1 MINLTI
7 TEKGGETNAL
17 SFDKDEVMIGR
28 VQGNDIVLAKGNI
41 SKRHTKI
48 LSAQGHL
55 TVTDMRS
62 TNGTYV
68 NGRKITEPTPVK
80 GGDKI
85 FVGDFLIVLEPG
97 TGVAEPAS
105 SGARRVA
112 GPPPPPPPPPPRAS
126 KRSGPTALS
135 DDELGLGSD
144 FGLPGERVPTT
155 GASRPGM
162 SPPPPPRPT
171 MAMPSLLSNESDG
184 ENDGVNL
191 GLDDAPPSLA
201 DVGAIGPDDSMGALA
216 GDEAPPRSE
225 PHAAVEDVFGSRPAE
240 DEDAPRGDAEPSAD
254 LTAKPSA
261 PAVKLP
267 DLGEDEGDSK
277 LTPPPAAAPPAPRK
291 PRRQDAEAE
300 EPAPSAAPAAV
311 TLDALMADATVTAIV
326 ILPGTGVEVE
336 RAGKM
341 EAAGELGDR
350 NALAESVW
358 QLATTATPPP
368 PGDNPVV
375 DVRLTDGTQITA
387 LFPPV
392 TSSPVCAVIRKP
404 ALPQAEL
411 AELAGGGDVEKIL
424 LAALVSRRNLLLAG
438 DAPAVSALAGALAG
452 ALPADRRVVSIGTG
466 AKTRPGWTDLTP
478 LADPGPL
485 VRAAVAFRAQHLL
498 FPDLGGTE
506 LPDLLLAIARGQDGV
521 IAAIAARSADE
532 ALGRLRAFAI
542 GAVGEAAYPMLA
554 TTTVDLI
561 IYAASTA
568 SGVRVMEIAEPSLEG
583 DAVVPVFV
591 AKRPVQ
597 SRAAQTLDV
606 AGVSMRLGAAIAVG
620 GDGLPPHL
628 IRQ

>member
-48 LSAQGHL
+48 QSAQGHL

-97 TGVAEPAS
+97 TGATAEPPS
-105 SGARRVA
+105 SGARRMP
-112 GPPPPPPPPPPRAS
+112 GPPPPPPPPPRAA

-155 GASRPGM
+155 GGSRPSV

-171 MAMPSLLSNESDG
+171 MAMPSLLQNGDNQVDS
-184 ENDGVNL
+184 DGVNM

-216 GDEAPPRSE
+216 GDDAPPAAE
-225 PHAAVEDVFGSRPAE
+225 PSAAVEDVFGTRPAP
-240 DEDAPRGDAEPSAD
+240 DEDATGGEGQPGGDLSAK
-254 LTAKPSA
+254 ASGPQS
-261 PAVKLP
+261 KLP
-267 DLGEDEGDSK
+267 DLGEREDDSK
-277 LTPPPAAAPPAPRK
+277 LTPPPSAATSSRKSKRLEAEPPEGGAAPT
-291 PRRQDAEAE
+291 
-300 EPAPSAAPAAV
+300 V
-311 TLDALMADATVTAIV
+311 TLDALMADPTVTAIV
-326 ILPGTGVEVE
+326 ILPGAGVEVE

-350 NALAESVW
+350 NALAEAVW

-375 DVRLTDGTQITA
+375 DVRLTDGTQVTA

-392 TSSPVCAVIRKP
+392 TTSPVCAVIRKP
-404 ALPQAEL
+404 ALPEAAL
-411 AELAGGGDVEKIL
+411 AELAGDGDVEKIL
-424 LAALVSRRNLLLAG
+424 TAALVSRRNLLLAG
-438 DAPAVSALAGALAG
+438 DAHAVSALAGALAG
-452 ALPADRRVVSIGTG
+452 ALPAERRVVSIGAG
-466 AKTRPGWTDLTP
+466 AKARPGWTDLTP
-478 LADPGPL
+478 LADPAPL

-521 IAAIAARSADE
+521 IAAVAARSADE

-554 TTTVDLI
+554 TTTIDLI
-561 IYAASTA
+561 VYAASTA
-568 SGVRVMEIAEPSLEG
+568 SGVRVIEIAEPSLEG

-606 AGVSMRLGAAIAVG
+606 SGVSMRLGAAIAVG

>member
-48 LSAQGHL
+48 QSAQGHL

-97 TGVAEPAS
+97 TGATAEPPS
-105 SGARRVA
+105 SGARRIP
-112 GPPPPPPPPPPRAS
+112 GPPPPPPPPPPPRGA

-155 GASRPGM
+155 GASRSAV

-171 MAMPSLLSNESDG
+171 MAMPSLLQNGD
-184 ENDGVNL
+184 NDADSGGVSL

-216 GDEAPPRSE
+216 GDKAPPAA
-225 PHAAVEDVFGSRPAE
+225 PHAPAVEDVFGTRPAE
-240 DEDAPRGDAEPSAD
+240 DEDAPRETAEPAAD
-254 LTAKPSA
+254 LTAKPSG
-261 PAVKLP
+261 PQSKLP
-267 DLGEDEGDSK
+267 DLGEREDEGDGR
-277 LTPPPAAAPPAPRK
+277 LTPPPAAPPSPRK
-291 PRRQDAEAE
+291 PKRHEAETAEAQ
-300 EPAPSAAPAAV
+300 PQTV
-311 TLDALMADATVTAIV
+311 TLDALMADPTVTAIV
-326 ILPGTGVEVE
+326 ILPGAGIEVE

-350 NALAESVW
+350 NAVAESVW

-392 TSSPVCAVIRKP
+392 TTSPVCAVIRKP
-404 ALPQAEL
+404 ALPEAAL

-424 LAALVSRRNLLLAG
+424 SAALVSRRNLLLAG
-438 DAPAVSALAGALAG
+438 DAHAVSTLAGALAS
-452 ALPADRRVVSIGTG
+452 ALPVDRRVVSIGAG
-466 AKTRPGWTDLTP
+466 AKARPGWTDLTP
-478 LADPGPL
+478 LADPAPL

-554 TTTVDLI
+554 TTTIDLI
-561 IYAASTA
+561 VYAASTA